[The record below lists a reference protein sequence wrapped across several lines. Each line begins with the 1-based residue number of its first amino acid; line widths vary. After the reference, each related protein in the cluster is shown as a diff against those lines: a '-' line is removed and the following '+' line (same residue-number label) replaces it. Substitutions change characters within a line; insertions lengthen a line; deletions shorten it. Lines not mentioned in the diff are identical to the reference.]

1 MSAKG
6 PGRLTSLTRTPAAPT
21 VVIVNPQARGG
32 WPARRWPLI
41 EPELRSALGPLTLQA
56 TTRAGEGTGLA
67 RAAALGGARL
77 VIALGGDGTASEV
90 AAGLL
95 QAQEQLPSSE
105 PTCSFGYLPCATGG
119 DLRRSLALPEELGAE
134 ARAIA
139 AAPGRL
145 LDAGQLE
152 FAGHDGR
159 PQRRYFLNIASAG
172 MSGLVDLL
180 ANQSSKRL
188 GGKATFLYASA
199 KAALRYKNP
208 RVRVRLDDRPWEEV
222 RLYTLAV
229 ANGGYFGGGMHIA
242 PGARLDDGLF
252 EVITLGDLSLPEAL
266 QLGYHLYQGSHL
278 HLPKVTAAQA
288 RSVKVELCEPKDKV
302 LLDVDGETPG
312 RLPARW
318 TVLPKALHFRG

>member
-1 MSAKG
+1 MSAS
-6 PGRLTSLTRTPAAPT
+6 TI
-21 VVIVNPQARGG
+21 VIVNPQARGG
-32 WPARRWPLI
+32 FAARRWPLI
-41 EPELRSALGPLTLQA
+41 EPELRAALGPLTLRT
-56 TTRAGEGTGLA
+56 TTRVGEGTQLA
-67 RAAALGGARL
+67 KAAALAGARL
-77 VIALGGDGTASEV
+77 VIALGGDGTASEI

-95 QAQEQLPSSE
+95 QAQEQLPGGE

-119 DLRRSLALPEELGAE
+119 DLRRSLGRPEELGAA

-152 FAGHDGR
+152 FTGHDGR

-172 MSGLVDLL
+172 LSGLVDLF

-188 GGKATFLYASA
+188 GGFATFVVASA
-199 KAALRYKNP
+199 RAALRYKNP
-208 RVRVRLDDRPWEEV
+208 RVRVRLDDGAFAEM
-222 RLYTLAV
+222 RLYTLVV

-242 PGARLDDGLF
+242 PDACLDDGVF
-252 EVITLGDLSLPEAL
+252 DVITLGDLSPPETVVLLP
-266 QLGYHLYQGSHL
+266 HLYKGTHL
-278 HLPKVTAAQA
+278 TLRKVTAAKA
-288 RSVKVELCEPKDKV
+288 RSVRVELCEPSDRV

-318 TVLPKALHFRG
+318 TMLPRALHFRG

>member
-1 MSAKG
+1 M
-6 PGRLTSLTRTPAAPT
+6 PAPT
-21 VVIVNPQARGG
+21 IVIVNPQARGG

-41 EPELRSALGPLTLQA
+41 EPELRAALGPLTLRA
-56 TTRAGEGTGLA
+56 TTRTGDGIQLA
-67 RAAALGGARL
+67 KAAALAGAGL

-95 QAQEQLPSSE
+95 QAQEQQPSGE

-119 DLRRSLALPEELGAE
+119 DLRRSLDLPEELGAA

-152 FAGHDGR
+152 FTGHDGR
-159 PQRRYFLNIASAG
+159 PQRRHFLNIASAG
-172 MSGLVDLL
+172 LSGLVDLL

-188 GGKATFLYASA
+188 GGKATFLLASA
-199 KAALRYKNP
+199 RAALRYRNP
-208 RVRVRLDDRPWEEV
+208 RVRVRLDDRPWDEV
-222 RLYTLAV
+222 RLYTLVV
-229 ANGGYFGGGMHIA
+229 ANGAYFGGGMHIA

-252 EVITLGDLSLPEAL
+252 EVVTLGDLSLPEAA
-266 QLGYHLYQGSHL
+266 QLAYHVYQGSHL
-278 HLPKVTAAQA
+278 TLPKVTAARA
-288 RSVKVELCEPKDKV
+288 RTVRVELGEPGDKV

-312 RLPARW
+312 RLPAQW